1 MFDLIKYI
9 TGLFHCSGLPALKPS
24 HDPIGYC
31 ISYHHINIPGRIGT
45 LIRRKEKITN
55 LGTMKGRLI
64 FELRA
69 DGSLDLQGFRG
80 IMEAFIFPSI

>member
-1 MFDLIKYI
+1 
-9 TGLFHCSGLPALKPS
+9 
-24 HDPIGYC
+24 
-31 ISYHHINIPGRIGT
+31 
-45 LIRRKEKITN
+45 
-55 LGTMKGRLI
+55 MKGRLI